1 MFHAKVLH
9 QNLRQSSFC
18 NPQISFW
25 FSQCQSPIFVDC
37 SPYTFNIL
45 RCSAC
50 CRPSRTWITFNRF
63 STIFETFV
71 PHLYLRCIHCII
83 PESLLHHPN
92 GFCRGRTKL
101 YTKSDA
107 NSLLYLLSHF
117 ECHSHTVHMLTQW
130 CLPPTLT
137 STLKSLFTHVNSSPL
152 SLAAR
157 LH

>member
-1 MFHAKVLH
+1 MLHAEILY
-9 QNLRQSSFC
+9 QNLGHSIFW
-18 NPQISFW
+18 NPQISFE
-25 FSQCQSPIFVDC
+25 FLHCQSLIFVDC

-45 RCSAC
+45 TCSAC

-63 STIFETFV
+63 STIFEAFV
-71 PHLYLRCIHCII
+71 PHFYLCCIHCII
-83 PESLLHHPN
+83 PKASWIVQS
-92 GFCRGRTKL
+92 FCRGRTKL

-130 CLPPTLT
+130 HLPCPLT
-137 STLKSLFTHVNSSPL
+137 STVRSSLFTHVHSSPL
-152 SLAAR
+152 SLASR